1 MTLCSTFRRER
12 QPGWC
17 CLVSEMLEFPK
28 HFDGLHVLSSVL
40 KMLGQRVAISS
51 IMRCRQLDGLDRNVF
66 LKISSPKD
74 SWIRCYKPCVYLK
87 LWKMKEAWAV
97 CFFGISLLRSLEHIG
112 SKDLGC
118 GRCYGHLT
126 SPSRKV
132 VQIQGDLRKS
142 TVISGYVED
151 KIWRKWDKELPG
163 HT

>member
-74 SWIRCYKPCVYLK
+74 SWIRCYNPCVYLK

-97 CFFGISLLRSLEHIG
+97 CFFWNIPTKEPGTHRVQGFGLWAMLWAFDIALQ
-112 SKDLGC
+112 KGC
-118 GRCYGHLT
+118 PDSRRPKEKYCYFRIRWG
-126 SPSRKV
+126 
-132 VQIQGDLRKS
+132 
-142 TVISGYVED
+142 
-151 KIWRKWDKELPG
+151 
-163 HT
+163 